1 MKLFE
6 GYTGEG
12 RRAEI
17 LLEDGRIWIAD
28 AETGEKEPYNDE
40 IYGED
45 DSSALAQVRASMIAE
60 GFRL

>member
-17 LLEDGRIWIAD
+17 ILEDGRIWIAD

-40 IYGED
+40 DYSED

>member
-28 AETGEKEPYNDE
+28 AATGEREMYNDE
-40 IYGED
+40 EYSQD
-45 DSSALAQVRASMIAE
+45 DAGALAQVRASMIAE